1 LLLGDRAARSVACS
15 LIGFLGAGRVGAQ
28 AALEVASAGIDD
40 VSLVDI
46 APGLAEGE
54 AMDISQKI
62 AETGVDVKVEGST
75 DYASLRGS
83 EVVVITAGLA
93 RKPGMTRMDLLE
105 KNAGIV
111 ASLAGE
117 VAKHAPN
124 SIALTVTNPMDV
136 MNYVVLR
143 KTGFPRERVVGMG
156 GILDLSR
163 FKSALSAMLGVS
175 HSSITSLVIGEH
187 GESMLPL
194 ARYTSIGGVPLAKLM
209 DKAGVAR
216 AMETT
221 RRIAIDVIS
230 KKGATVD
237 APANAIVRM
246 VKAVAW
252 DRKEVV
258 PASAFLDGEYGLND
272 ICLGVPLVLG
282 AGGVERV
289 LPLDLDD
296 EEERQ
301 FLKGAQTVRDGIA
314 AIKASL

>member
-1 LLLGDRAARSVACS
+1 M
-15 LIGFLGAGRVGAQ
+15 IGFLGAGRVGAQ

-40 VSLVDI
+40 VTLVDI

-62 AETGVDVKVEGST
+62 AETGVDVDVRGST
-75 DYASLRGS
+75 DFSSLRGAK
-83 EVVVITAGLA
+83 VVVITAGLA

-111 ASLAGE
+111 SAVAKE
-117 VAKHAPN
+117 VAKHAPG

-143 KTGFPRERVVGMG
+143 KTGFPKGRVVGMG

-163 FKSALSAMLGVS
+163 FKSTICAMLDIS

-187 GESMLPL
+187 GESMVPL
-194 ARYTSIGGVPLAKLM
+194 ARFTSVGGIPLTTLM
-209 DKAGVAR
+209 DETQITQ
-216 AMETT
+216 AMEAT

-237 APANAIVRM
+237 APANGVVRM
-246 VKAVAW
+246 VKAIAW
-252 DRKEVV
+252 DRKEVI
-258 PASAFLDGEYGLND
+258 PASAYLEGEYGVTGLC
-272 ICLGVPLVLG
+272 IGVPLVLG
-282 AGGVERV
+282 GNGVERI
-289 LPLDLDD
+289 LPLDLD
-296 EEERQ
+296 EKEKAQ
-301 FLKGAQTVRDGIA
+301 FSKGAQTIREGIA
-314 AIKASL
+314 AIGSSL

>member
-1 LLLGDRAARSVACS
+1 M
-15 LIGFLGAGRVGAQ
+15 IGFLGAGRVGAQ

-40 VSLVDI
+40 VTLVDI

-62 AETGVDVKVEGST
+62 AETGVDVDVSGST
-75 DYASLRGS
+75 DFSSLRGAK
-83 EVVVITAGLA
+83 VVVITAGLA

-111 ASLAGE
+111 SAVAKE
-117 VAKHAPN
+117 VAKHAPG

-143 KTGFPRERVVGMG
+143 KTGFPKGRVVGMG

-163 FKSALSAMLGVS
+163 FKSTICAMLDIS

-187 GESMLPL
+187 GESMVPL
-194 ARYTSIGGVPLAKLM
+194 ARFTSVGGVPLTTLM
-209 DKAGVAR
+209 DETQITQ
-216 AMETT
+216 AMEAT

-237 APANAIVRM
+237 APANGVVRM
-246 VKAVAW
+246 VKAIAW
-252 DRKEVV
+252 DRKEVI
-258 PASAFLDGEYGLND
+258 PASAYLEGEYGVTGLC
-272 ICLGVPLVLG
+272 IGVPLVLG
-282 AGGVERV
+282 GNGVERILSV
-289 LPLDLDD
+289 DLN
-296 EEERQ
+296 EKEKAQ
-301 FLKGAQTVRDGIA
+301 FSKGAQTIREGIA
-314 AIKASL
+314 AIGSSL